1 MAKKLRQ
8 QLKQQIG
15 QKQFI
20 GPPHQGCGE
29 KKYSKHIL
37 ETLKPE
43 IHQLPASSQS
53 VNHAAF
59 STDLPV
65 SFDSAPF
72 KAKP

>member
-37 ETLKPE
+37 ETLKP
-43 IHQLPASSQS
+43 
-53 VNHAAF
+53 
-59 STDLPV
+59 
-65 SFDSAPF
+65 
-72 KAKP
+72 